1 MIHIIPRICR
11 KTTRYGFVAA
21 IAAALGFSSAQAAY
35 LIEVDTDGA
44 DDGVLTYNSHFAFGG
59 DTTTASQ
66 SATSTAYG
74 LTGGDSIF
82 GGDGVAELDTY
93 VFTYDPSVDAD
104 NLAIPAGTD
113 LGGGIL
119 ASGLTGGAPDRYSV
133 FATWPIT
140 SNVSGG
146 DTAFTVT
153 TSGDSFTLDF
163 DQNGGGA
170 GTGNEWIKLGEIDWT
185 SGPITL
191 TQEAGANTFVSMRS
205 SAVMFEV
212 VPEPSTFALGAL
224 GLIGLAMWR
233 FRRA

>member
-1 MIHIIPRICR
+1 MIQIIPRTCR
-11 KTTRYGFVAA
+11 KVTRCGIVAA
-21 IAAALGFSSAQAAY
+21 MAAALGFSSAQAAY
-35 LIEVDTDGA
+35 LIEIDTDGA

-66 SATSTAYG
+66 SSPSAAYG

-82 GGDGVAELDTY
+82 GGDGVTEPDTY

-133 FATWPIT
+133 FATWPFS

-146 DTAFTVT
+146 DTTFTVT
-153 TSGDSFTLDF
+153 TSGDSFIFSF
-163 DQNGGGA
+163 DQSGGGA
-170 GTGNEWIKLGEIDWT
+170 GTGDEWIKLGEIDWT
-185 SGPITL
+185 SGAITL
-191 TQEAGANTFVSMRS
+191 AQEAGANTFVSMRS
-205 SAVMFEV
+205 SAVLFEV
-212 VPEPSTFALGAL
+212 VPEPSTFALAAL
-224 GLIGLAMWR
+224 GLIGLATWR
-233 FRRA
+233 FRRV